1 MRETE
6 RVCVRVVIIDV
17 TYTSVGVPFTIVAD
31 PEYIAKSSYLEK
43 VINVL
48 ALRLESCSGWWCIQ
62 VKGLHRILHAALS
75 VHLNENISRTPWS
88 TPRGAPSGE
97 QPLVECQYT
106 RA

>member
-1 MRETE
+1 MSGGGGGGKRVRETE

-48 ALRLESCSGWWCIQ
+48 ALRLESCRWLVVYTGQGVAPNITCCI
-62 VKGLHRILHAALS
+62 
-75 VHLNENISRTPWS
+75 ERTFK
-88 TPRGAPSGE
+88 
-97 QPLVECQYT
+97 
-106 RA
+106 